1 MDGKVLGVE
10 RRRRW
15 SRDEKARMVEET
27 LAPGAVVSE
36 VARRHGVA
44 QSLLFTWRRLAR
56 AADAAERAKRLDPA
70 SGRDRRDGADAR
82 VGGDE
87 TVAPADERTTGE
99 ARRHRDRV
107 RLREPGA
114 RRQRRRRR
122 CASASSERSGRAMIP
137 IPSGVRVW
145 IAAGHTDMRRGMQG
159 LALQVQEQLKRDPHC
174 GDLYLFRG
182 RRGDLAK
189 ILWHDGLGLSLY
201 AKRLDRGKFIWPSA
215 KEGVVSISAG
225 QMAYMLEGIDWRNPQ
240 LTWRPKSAG

>member
-15 SRDEKARMVEET
+15 SKDEKARIVEET
-27 LAPGAVVSE
+27 LMPGAVGCE
-36 VARRHGVA
+36 VARRRGVA
-44 QSLLFTWRRLAR
+44 QSLLFTWRRQAR
-56 AADAAERAKRLDPA
+56 AAEPG
-70 SGRDRRDGADAR
+70 GRDGSILLPVEIGAAATPCGPRRQDIAR
-82 VGGDE
+82 SSKQPTNEV
-87 TVAPADERTTGE
+87 
-99 ARRHRDRV
+99 RRHRNRTW
-107 RLREPGA
+107 LRKPRA
-114 RRQRRRRR
+114 RRQRSGRR
-122 CASASSERSGRAMIP
+122 CASTGSERSQRTMIP
-137 IPSGVRVW
+137 MPSGMRVW

-159 LALQVQEQLKRDPHC
+159 LALQVQEQLKRDPHG
-174 GDLYLFRG
+174 GDLYIFRG

-240 LTWRPKSAG
+240 LSWRPKSAG